1 MRSPTLARRERHDLC
16 DLALVLGGDAPTL
29 CGEWTAKE
37 LVTHL
42 LVREHSPLGALGIAV
57 GTFAALTDRAMTRLA
72 RRDFAVLV
80 ARLRDPGLTPYA
92 VRPVEVLGNTLEYL
106 VHHEDLRRA
115 QPGWAPREHAPAD
128 DDAIWTAIRIGGRA
142 LVRPAGVPVR
152 IRRADT
158 GTEVTLRGGDDPVVI
173 TGSPTEVTLFL
184 FGRRQLRDLTFEG
197 PDDRITALR
206 GADLGF

>member
-16 DLALVLGGDAPTL
+16 DLALVLGEDAPTL
-29 CGEWTAKE
+29 CGDWDARQ
-37 LVTHL
+37 LVAHL
-42 LVREHSPLGALGIAV
+42 LVREHSPLGALGIAMA
-57 GTFAALTDRAMTRLA
+57 TFAPLTDRAMARVV

-80 ARLRDPGLTPYA
+80 ERLREPGLTPYA
-92 VRPVEVLGNTLEYL
+92 LWPVEVLGNTLEYL

-115 QPGWAPREHAPAD
+115 QPGWRPRERTPAD

-158 GTEVTLRGGDDPVVI
+158 GKEVTMRGGADPVTVV
-173 TGSPTEVTLFL
+173 GSPTEVTLFL
-184 FGRRQLRDLTFEG
+184 FGRRQLHDLTFEG
-197 PDDRITALR
+197 PAEKVTALR